1 MENRFLSA
9 RSNDNWKETETLQL
23 FLNLERHAIKS
34 TAGPSTPPPVS
45 RRCQIMFLT
54 QRLEKMRGSEPLT
67 TVFPILYG
75 DEILFL
81 LLPFRLEIIDKIFQS
96 KLFCISYK
104 FNVLFCS
111 FINYKFILIKY
122 FKLNLVI

>member
-45 RRCQIMFLT
+45 RRCQICFWPKGLKKWGGLSHW
-54 QRLEKMRGSEPLT
+54 RLFFRFSMEMKYFS
-67 TVFPILYG
+67 F
-75 DEILFL
+75 